1 MASSAPCCPV
11 RQVVVHV
18 YPGALK
24 AASEP
29 RITVHIG
36 RRGRPVLQPRL
47 MPLRTAQSIARQL
60 QARRIGTV
68 SVL

>member
-1 MASSAPCCPV
+1 MASSALCCPV
-11 RQVVVHV
+11 RQVVVHID
-18 YPGALK
+18 PGALK
-24 AASEP
+24 AASQP
-29 RITVHIG
+29 RITVPIG

-68 SVL
+68 SVI